1 MGAANYPLLDSMRS
15 GVSLELQQIV
25 AQALRGATRLLLAL
39 SGGLDS
45 CVLLQLLQQL
55 LETQQ
60 LQSLRAVHVH
70 HGLSPQADEWAT
82 FCQRYCHTAGVAY
95 QCVPVSVIQR
105 SRHSLEAVA
114 RTARYAALAQLLDR
128 GEMLVTAHH
137 RDDQCETLL
146 LALKRGSGP
155 AGLAAMPECQ
165 PFAAG
170 VLCRP
175 LLSVSRVRLHA
186 YAQQQGLQWVED
198 ASNQLLQFDRN
209 FLRHSILPPVVRR
222 WPHFAEATLRSAQLC
237 GEQEQLLDE
246 LLQPLL
252 QQCLDQHG
260 ALAIEALAQC
270 SEVKRQALLRRWCR
284 QVGAPIPSRQQLV
297 QLWSQIALSSQDA
310 NPQLQL
316 GHWQVRRYRR
326 RLYLVAPLAPLP
338 ALCVWQDCE
347 STLSLPAGLGR
358 VWLQSSRTPM
368 PATDQ
373 LASWIRLPDPG
384 ERISWRFG
392 VSGRVRIIG
401 RGSRPLKKI
410 YQEQGI
416 PPWLRPRLPV
426 LYYDDV
432 AVTIPGLFVTEAGA
446 PHPVNPAKSLIWQ
459 SDMAP
464 FLRSPRKETLWP
476 T

>member
-1 MGAANYPLLDSMRS
+1 M
-15 GVSLELQQIV
+15 SLELQQIV
-25 AQALRGATRLLLAL
+25 TQALRGATRVLLAL

-45 CVLLQLLQQL
+45 CVLLQLLQRL
-55 LETQQ
+55 PSTQQ
-60 LQSLRAVHVH
+60 LQSLRAVHIH
-70 HGLSPQADEWAT
+70 HGLSPHADEWAA
-82 FCQRYCHTAGVAY
+82 FCQHCCQTAGVAY
-95 QCVPVSVIQR
+95 HCVPVSVSQR
-105 SRHSLEAVA
+105 PRLSLEAAA

-128 GEMLVTAHH
+128 GETLVTAHH
-137 RDDQCETLL
+137 QDDQCETLL

-170 VLCRP
+170 ILCRP
-175 LLSVSRVRLHA
+175 LLSVSRIRLHA

-198 ASNQLLQFDRN
+198 ASNHSPRFDRN
-209 FLRHSILPPVVRR
+209 FLRYSILPPVVRR

-252 QQCLDQHG
+252 QQCMDQHG
-260 ALAIEALAQC
+260 ALAIEALSQC

-284 QVGAPIPSRQQLV
+284 QLGAPIPSRQQLV

-316 GHWQVRRYRR
+316 SHWQVRRYRQ

-338 ALCVWQDCE
+338 ALCVWHDLE
-347 STLSLPAGLGR
+347 STLLLPAGLGR
-358 VWLQSSRTPM
+358 VWLQSSDLPLL
-368 PATDQ
+368 ATEQ
-373 LASWIRLPDPG
+373 VASRIHLPDPG
-384 ERISWRFG
+384 QRISWRFG
-392 VSGRVRIIG
+392 LSGRVRITG

-426 LYYDDV
+426 LFYDDV

-446 PHPVNPAKSLIWQ
+446 PLPLNPAESLIWE
-459 SDMAP
+459 SDLAP
-464 FLRSPRKETLWP
+464 FLRRVSA
-476 T
+476 